1 MRQVQYSKH
10 GGSDVLE
17 LVDVEVPT
25 PQAGQVRVSV
35 AAAGVNFIDTYQRSG
50 LYPMTLPSPV
60 GIEGAGTVSAVGDGV
75 TGFQVGD
82 RVAWASG
89 LGSYADEVLVAE
101 TNLVP
106 VPDGLALDA
115 AASLMVQG
123 VTAHYLATSTFPL
136 DDTHTAIVYAAA
148 GGVGRLLVQLAKQRG
163 ARVLAMTSTEE
174 KAEEVRRLG
183 ADEVILYRNVD
194 IAKTVR
200 DLTDGN
206 GADVAYDSVGAAT
219 YEASIA
225 SLAMRG
231 MLVLYGNASGPVP
244 PIDPQTLNKAGGIF
258 MTRPS
263 LVHYTRTPEELR
275 MRTDELFAKAADGR
289 LSLLVHKTYPL
300 DAAKQAHD
308 DIESGTTQG
317 KLLIVP

>member
-1 MRQVQYSKH
+1 MRAVQYSTN

-17 LVDVEVPT
+17 LVDKDLPT
-25 PQAGQVRVSV
+25 PGAGEVRVTV

-50 LYPMTLPSPV
+50 LYAMALPSPI
-60 GIEGAGTVSAVGDGV
+60 GIEGAGVISAVGDGV
-75 TGFQVGD
+75 SAFAVGD

-89 LGSYADEVLVAE
+89 LGSYAEEVVVSA

-106 VPDGLALDA
+106 VPDGLDLES

-123 VTAHYLATSTFPL
+123 VTAHYLSSSTFPL
-136 DDTHTAIVYAAA
+136 DDTHTAVVFAAA

-163 ARVLAMTSTEE
+163 ARVLACTSTEE

-183 ADEVILYRNVD
+183 ADEVIMYRDVD
-194 IAKTVR
+194 IAETVR
-200 DLTDGN
+200 SLTS
-206 GADVAYDSVGAAT
+206 GAGANVVYDSVGATT
-219 YEASIA
+219 YLASMA

-244 PIDPQTLNKAGGIF
+244 PIDPQALNKAGGIF
-258 MTRPS
+258 LTRPS
-263 LVHYTRTPEELR
+263 MVHYTRTPEELR
-275 MRTDELFAKAADGR
+275 MRTDELFSQAADGR
-289 LSLLVHKTYPL
+289 LSLRIHKTYPL
-300 DAAKQAHD
+300 ENAKQAHD
-308 DIESGTTQG
+308 DIESGTTSG

>member
-1 MRQVQYSKH
+1 MRAVQYSTN

-17 LVDVEVPT
+17 LVDKDVPT
-25 PQAGQVRVSV
+25 PAVGEVRVTV

-50 LYPMTLPSPV
+50 LYPMALPSPI
-60 GIEGAGTVSAVGDGV
+60 GIEGAGVISAVGDSV
-75 TGFQVGD
+75 NGFAVGD

-89 LGSYADEVLVAE
+89 LGSYAEEVIVAANNLVLV
-101 TNLVP
+101 
-106 VPDGLALDA
+106 PDALDLES

-136 DDTHTAIVYAAA
+136 NDSHTAVVYAAA
-148 GGVGRLLVQLAKQRG
+148 GGVGRLLVQLAKERG
-163 ARVLAMTSTEE
+163 ARVLACTSTEA
-174 KAEEVRRLG
+174 KAAEVRRLG
-183 ADEVILYRNVD
+183 ADEVIMYRDVD

-200 DLTDGN
+200 SLTGGT
-206 GADVAYDSVGAAT
+206 GADVVYDSVGKTT
-219 YEASIA
+219 YEASLA
-225 SLAMRG
+225 SLTMRG

-244 PIDPQTLNKAGGIF
+244 PIDPQTLNKSGGVF
-258 MTRPS
+258 LTRPS

-289 LSLLVHKTYPL
+289 LNLLIHKTYNL
-300 DAAKQAHD
+300 DEAKQAHD
-308 DIESGTTQG
+308 DIESGTTSG